1 MGGSYS
7 GLSSV
12 VFIQDVEGD
21 LLGETPQQTR
31 RVQVPLEAEQP
42 VDPSFRSG
50 AALRGPTPE
59 PCWGGGTI
67 GHDITKGAR
76 TFAFLSDDY
85 ATSVGIRRQQGD
97 AQTVAA
103 DAVADTVGGSEQVVN
118 L

>member
-1 MGGSYS
+1 MSYS

-50 AALRGPTPE
+50 AALRGPTAE
-59 PCWGGGTI
+59 PCCTEGGGDMTSLKVR
-67 GHDITKGAR
+67 G
-76 TFAFLSDDY
+76 LSLY
-85 ATSVGIRRQQGD
+85 
-97 AQTVAA
+97 
-103 DAVADTVGGSEQVVN
+103 
-118 L
+118 